1 METERRT
8 GSRKIGGGAV
18 QKKILLLL
26 LGGITLGLSS
36 SPSRYFK
43 VLKTIRKEW
52 EEINRSSLNRAI
64 RSLYRS
70 RLVGTKSNKD
80 GSLTLELSRDGEKFA
95 LTYNLETMKVGRP
108 EKWDNLWRI
117 VMFDIPEPLKKVRE
131 SLRYQLKNMG
141 FHELQKSVFINPFP
155 CAKEIEYV
163 VEFYNIRKHVRF
175 ITAMNIDNELHLKKI
190 FGLI

>member
-1 METERRT
+1 MEIERQA
-8 GSRKIGGGAV
+8 GERKIGGGTV
-18 QKKILLLL
+18 QKKVLLLL
-26 LGGITLGLSS
+26 IGGVTLGLSS

-43 VLKTIRKEW
+43 VLKTIQKEW
-52 EEINRSSLNRAI
+52 KEINRSSLNRAI
-64 RSLYRS
+64 RSLYES
-70 RLVGTKSNKD
+70 RLVGTKGNKD
-80 GSLTLELSRDGEKFA
+80 GTLTLELSRDGEKLA
-95 LTYNLETMKVGRP
+95 LTYNLETMKVERP
-108 EKWDNLWRI
+108 KKWDNLWRI

-155 CAKEIEYV
+155 CAEEIEYV

-175 ITAMNIDNELHLKKI
+175 ITAMKIDNELHLKKI